1 MTVFYTNVARRGNDL
16 LIRIADDMGNRRL
29 LKKKFEPTLYLPT
42 ADYSNVEKVGLLNEP
57 LVSKKFPDMRTAD
70 NYLEEYKEV
79 QGAAIYG
86 QTDYAYQF
94 IAHSFPGKIEP
105 DYSNIH
111 IANLD
116 IEVFSA
122 GWKDGEMTKGPF
134 PHPTIEMQTFK
145 GSEARVRRFHKQVLA
160 NHDFVR
166 EHFPG
171 SFISNNVTDQ
181 FPVIDSN
188 GKITQDMNAAFPITL
203 IQLQDMATNK
213 FMVWGMPCSK
223 DRNKFAYDVEDKE
236 IGGLEVVYQEFTT
249 EQDLLRSFLDFWSER
264 QFDGWTGWN
273 IETFDSPYLVER
285 MNQVLGEA
293 ETSRL
298 SPWGIIK
305 KRIIR
310 DKKGDITTYQFVGCP
325 MLDFMQIY
333 KKHTY
338 TTRERYSLD
347 WIAYVELKEKKMD
360 YSESK
365 SLFDLYFND
374 YCKHTRYGIKDVKL
388 VWRLEQKLRLLQL
401 MFVLAY
407 RTKSNYEDGLG
418 TVAPW
423 LAMCY
428 YRLYEKG
435 IVPKIQRVYD
445 GATNFEGAYVMEVK
459 PGIYFW
465 VFSEDLN
472 SLYPHIIQQ
481 YNLGPETIVEDKHK
495 RREII
500 EAMCEELAAQMND
513 MTTPMHKRRLMK
525 ALHDKLLRAVD
536 ERLQVVD
543 ELVALGEFHFETL
556 RRYNVSFTP
565 NVQFFSNEKMSFL
578 SEIMRGIYSDR
589 KVEKAKGLKYEQWA
603 GWCKE
608 MSKGDFHLE
617 SAMKSRYYDP
627 EWYEEHKNIDLD
639 ALTEVMKKWEDLG
652 VAQDTLQQGL
662 KILMNAGYGAISN
675 VWFKE
680 YFNLNIAEAI
690 TTSGQ
695 LINKWNKRYTDDYLN
710 KLCGT
715 TGQDFVIAGDT
726 DSNYICIERL
736 VKQLWPDETDH
747 HKMVD
752 NIDQWIKDE
761 YQPKTNE
768 WAQLLCNTMNGF
780 EQRMVWEREVIAS
793 AAVWRAKKMY
803 AMAVYDSEGIKY
815 EKPKIKFKGL
825 EARKSTTPEWCR
837 ERLVKCYEKILLGTE
852 EEVQTLISGY
862 KEEYM
867 KLSVDDIAKAS
878 GVSDIEKCVAS
889 DGSFISGAHFAAKAC
904 VGYNRLVEK
913 NEDLGLPMIESG
925 DKVQM
930 VLLKPGNPF
939 GQNYFAYPEFFPEE
953 LGLGKWVDYQA
964 AFEKSFIDPIQSIL
978 DVVGWSHK
986 RRVNLL
992 AMMQKKK
999 G

>member
-1 MTVFYTNVARRGNDL
+1 MTVFYTNVARQGNDL
-16 LIRIADDMGNRRL
+16 LIRIADDNGNRRML
-29 LKKKFEPTLYLPT
+29 RKKFEPTLYLPT
-42 ADYSNVEKVGLLNEP
+42 ADYSKVEKIGLLNEP
-57 LVSKKFPDMRTAD
+57 LVSKKFASMRDAD

-79 QGAAIYG
+79 EGAAVYG

-94 IAHSFPGKIEP
+94 IAHNFPGMITP

-111 IANLD
+111 IANVD

-122 GWKDGEMTKGPF
+122 GWRDGEMTKGPF
-134 PHPTIEMQTFK
+134 PHATIESHTFK

-181 FPVIDSN
+181 FPIIDSN
-188 GKITQDMNAAFPITL
+188 GKITQNMNAAFPITL
-203 IQLQDMATNK
+203 IQLQDMNTNK
-213 FMVWGMPCSK
+213 FYVWGMPCSK
-223 DRNKFAYDVEDKE
+223 DRAKFRYDENDPE
-236 IGGLEVVYQEFTT
+236 IGGLQVEYMEFVT
-249 EQDLLRSFLDFWSER
+249 EQDLLRSFLNYWSQR

-285 MNQVLGEA
+285 ITQVLGESEA
-293 ETSRL
+293 QRL
-298 SPWGIIK
+298 SPWGKLK
-305 KRIIR
+305 KRFIKDR
-310 DKKGDITTYQFVGCP
+310 KGDVTSYQFVGCP
-325 MLDFMQIY
+325 MMDYMQVY

-338 TTRERYSLD
+338 TTREKYSLD
-347 WIAYVELKEKKMD
+347 WIAYCELGEKKLD

-365 SLFDLYFND
+365 SLYDLYFND

-388 VWRLEQKLRLLQL
+388 VWRLEQKLRLIQL

-445 GATNFEGAYVMEVK
+445 GPTDFEGAYVMEVA

-481 YNLGPETIVEDKHK
+481 YNLGPETIVSDKHT
-495 RREII
+495 RRDII
-500 EAMCEELAAQMND
+500 EAMCEELTKAMND
-513 MTTPMHKRRLMK
+513 MTTPMNKRRHLK
-525 ALHDKLLRAVD
+525 NLHDKLQRAID
-536 ERLQVVD
+536 ERIQVVD

-578 SEIMRGIYSDR
+578 SEIMRGIYADR
-589 KVEKAKGLKYEQWA
+589 KGEKATGLKYEQWA

-617 SAMKSRYYDP
+617 SAMKSRFYDP
-627 EWYEEHKNIDLD
+627 EWYEEHKHIDLD
-639 ALTEVMKKWEDLG
+639 HLTEIMHKWEDLG

-680 YFNLNIAEAI
+680 YFNINIAEAI

-695 LINKWNKRYTDDYLN
+695 LINKWNKRHTDDYLN

-736 VKQLWPDETDH
+736 VKQLWPEEKDH
-747 HKMVD
+747 HKLVD
-752 NIDQWIKDE
+752 NIDQWIKE
-761 YQPKTNE
+761 NYQPKTSE

-793 AAVWRAKKMY
+793 SAVWRAKKMY
-803 AMAVYDSEGIKY
+803 CMAVYDSEGIKY

-837 ERLVKCYEKILLGTE
+837 ERLVKCYEKVLLGTE
-852 EEVQTLISGY
+852 AEVQELIAGY
-862 KEEYM
+862 KKEYM
-867 KLSVDDIAKAS
+867 ELTVDDIAQAS
-878 GVSDIEKCVAS
+878 GVSDIEKWLDAN
-889 DGSFISGAHFAAKAC
+889 GNYISGTHFAAKAC
-904 VGYNRLVEK
+904 IMYNKLIDK
-913 NEDLGLPMIESG
+913 HEDLGLPPIESG
-925 DKVQM
+925 DKVKIIN
-930 VLLKPGNPF
+930 LKPGNPV
-939 GQNYFAYPEFFPEE
+939 GNDRIAFPDFLPPE
-953 LGLGKWVDYQA
+953 LGLDKWVDYHTT
-964 AFEKSFIDPIQSIL
+964 FEKTFIEPIQSIL

-992 AMMQKKK
+992 SMMGKK

>member
-1 MTVFYTNVARRGNDL
+1 MTVFYTNVARKGNEL
-16 LIRIADDMGNRRL
+16 LIRVADDSGNRKL
-29 LKKKFEPTLYLPT
+29 LRKKYEPILYLPT
-42 ADYSNVEKVGLLNEP
+42 ADFTKVDKLGLRNEP
-57 LVSKKFPDMRTAD
+57 LVEKKFPSMRAAD
-70 NYLEEYKEV
+70 DYLEEYKEV
-79 QGAAIYG
+79 EGAAIYG

-94 IAHSFPGKIEP
+94 IAHAFPGVITP
-105 DYSNIH
+105 DVSNIH

-122 GWKDGEMTKGPF
+122 GWKDGQMTKGPF
-134 PHPTIEMQTFK
+134 PHPTIEAHTFK
-145 GSEARVRRFHKQVLA
+145 GKESGVRRFHKQVLA
-160 NHDFVR
+160 NHEFVR

-181 FPVIDSN
+181 FPIIDSN
-188 GKITQDMNAAFPITL
+188 GKITQNMNAAFPITL
-203 IQLQDMATNK
+203 IQLQDMNSNK
-213 FMVWGMPCSK
+213 FLVWGMPCSK
-223 DRNKFAYDVEDKE
+223 DRHKFKYDAEDPE
-236 IGGLEVVYQEFTT
+236 IGGLEVEYKEFTT
-249 EQDLLRSFLDFWSER
+249 EQDLLRDFINYWAER
-264 QFDGWTGWN
+264 QYDGWTGWN

-285 MNQVLGEA
+285 ITQVLGETEA
-293 ETSRL
+293 QRL
-298 SPWGIIK
+298 SPWGLLK
-305 KRIIR
+305 KRIIH
-310 DKKGDITTYQFVGCP
+310 DKKGDVTTYQFVGCP
-325 MLDFMQIY
+325 MMDYMQVY

-347 WIAYVELKEKKMD
+347 WIAYVELGEKKMD

-388 VWRLEQKLRLLQL
+388 VWRLEQKLRLIEL

-418 TVAPW
+418 TVSPW

-435 IVPKIQRVYD
+435 IVPKIQRVYTGD
-445 GATNFEGAYVMEVK
+445 TTFEGAYVMEVV
-459 PGIYFW
+459 PGIYYW

-472 SLYPHIIQQ
+472 SLYPHIYQQ
-481 YNLGPETIVEDKHK
+481 YNLGPETIIDDKHL

-500 EAMCEELAAQMND
+500 ESMCEELAAFANN
-513 MTTPMHKRRLMK
+513 MTTPMHMRRHANNLR
-525 ALHDKLLRAVD
+525 DKLKRAID
-536 ERLQVVD
+536 ERIQVVD
-543 ELVALGEFHFETL
+543 EIVALGDFRYETL
-556 RRYNVSFTP
+556 KRYNVSFTP

-578 SEIMRGIYSDR
+578 SEIYRGIYKDR
-589 KVEKAKGLKYEQWA
+589 KVEKAAGLKYEQWA

-608 MSKGDFHLE
+608 MAKGDFHLE
-617 SAMKSRYYDP
+617 SAMKSRFYDAD
-627 EWYEEHKNIDLD
+627 WYEEHKNIDLD
-639 ALTEVMKKWEDLG
+639 ALTAAMEKWEGLG
-652 VAQDTLQQGL
+652 ISQDTLQQGL
-662 KILMNAGYGAISN
+662 KILMNAGYGAGSN

-680 YFNLNIAEAI
+680 YFNLSIAEAV

-695 LINKWNKRYTDDYLN
+695 LINKWNKRFTDDYLN

-715 TGQDFVIAGDT
+715 SGLDFVIAGDT
-726 DSNYICIERL
+726 DSNYICIDRL
-736 VKQLWPDETDH
+736 VKQLWPDETDN
-747 HKMVD
+747 HKLVD
-752 NIDQWIKDE
+752 NIDNWIKE
-761 YQPKTNE
+761 NYQGKTEE
-768 WAQLLCNTMNGF
+768 WAQSLCNTMNGY

-815 EKPKIKFKGL
+815 EKPKIKYKGL

-837 ERLVKCYEKILLGTE
+837 SRLVKCYERILLGTE
-852 EEVQTLISGY
+852 SEVQDLIRQY

-878 GVSDIEKCVAS
+878 GVSDIEGCLES
-889 DGSFISGAHFAAKAC
+889 NGSFKSGAHFAAKAC
-904 VGYNRLVEK
+904 VGYNRLIEK
-913 NEDLGLPMIESG
+913 NEELGLTPIESG
-925 DKVQM
+925 DKVNM
-930 VLLKPGNPF
+930 VLLKSGNPF
-939 GQNYFAYPEFFPEE
+939 GQNYFAYPGFFPEE
-953 LGLGKWVDYQA
+953 LDMQKWVDYHT

-978 DVVGWSHK
+978 SVVGWSHK

-992 AMMQKKK
+992 AMMGKK